1 MKHIKIENA
10 SFLLQN
16 TKFKGQKYWDSRF
29 ICDKKAFNSIKKL
42 SCGQR
47 NWKRFRPDQTNMPAV
62 NFSEKSLIIRQG
74 DKNGDFSSKK
84 VVCSR
89 PVHVWSTNFKVKRK
103 FHKKFC
109 QSSDHLVWFDE
120 ISEIVSFSQEN

>member
-29 ICDKKAFNSIKKL
+29 ICDKKGFQFYQEVKLWSKKL
-42 SCGQR
+42 
-47 NWKRFRPDQTNMPAV
+47 KKDFVQTNMPAV

-89 PVHVWSTNFKVKRK
+89 SVHVWSTNFKVKRK

-120 ISEIVSFSQEN
+120 IFEIVSFSQEN